1 MRGATRR
8 ELVAAISGRYQ
19 TAARGEKQ
27 KILDEFVAVTS
38 YHRKHAVRILGAGSA
53 GDEQTAPVRRPC
65 RYDEAVREALVLWEA
80 SDRICGKRLKP
91 LIPIL
96 VGSMERHGHLRLDAP
111 VRERLLTASAATID
125 RLLTVVRAEA
135 RGGARRRP
143 RRSIRRT
150 VPVRTFA
157 DWNDPLPGYL
167 EGDLVAHSGESAA
180 GSFVQTL
187 VLTDIASG
195 WTECVAL
202 IVREQ
207 TLIVEALLK
216 VRAALPFPLRGLDT
230 DNDSVFMNDT
240 LIGYCRNY
248 DIELTRSRA
257 YHKNDQAWVEQ
268 KNGAV
273 VRRLVGYQRLEG
285 VAAVQVLS
293 RLYAASRLFVNFFQ
307 PSFKL
312 ASKERNGARVTKR
325 YHPPATPYQRLLV
338 SEAVPEEIKTKLRG
352 MFAVLDPLRLLD
364 EIRAAQEMVAQ
375 VAAGRANT
383 TAPRDRDAELDLF
396 LKRLATAWQE
406 GEVRPTH
413 RQMPR
418 PKRYWRTRKDPFA
431 AVWPTVRGWLEMEP
445 ERNPKE
451 LFQRLQLQNIG
462 TFPDSQLR
470 TLQRR
475 VKAWRSD
482 MARHLVYAESTF
494 TISPPHEHE
503 LSRTEQKESGSQRLA
518 CNTDGKQGRPDASVN
533 GGASPD
539 DN

>member
-1 MRGATRR
+1 MRVATRR
-8 ELVAAISGRYQ
+8 ELVAAIRGRYQ
-19 TAARGEKQ
+19 TAARREKQ
-27 KILDEFVAVTS
+27 KILDEFVAVS
-38 YHRKHAVRILGAGSA
+38 GYHRKHAVRILSGAAAA
-53 GDEQTAPVRRPC
+53 GAEPAAPVRRPC
-65 RYDEAVREALVLWEA
+65 RYDAPVREALILLWEA
-80 SDRICGKRLKP
+80 SDRICGKRLKS

-96 VGSMERHGHLRLDAP
+96 IGSMERHGHLRLDAP

-143 RRSIRRT
+143 RRTIRRT
-150 VPVRTFA
+150 VLVRTFA
-157 DWNDPLPGYL
+157 DWNDPLPGYV

-207 TLIVEALLK
+207 TLVAEALLK
-216 VRAALPFPLRGLDT
+216 IRAALPFPLRGLDT
-230 DNDSVFMNDT
+230 DNDSVFMNET
-240 LIGYCRNY
+240 IIGYCAEY
-248 DIELTRSRA
+248 GVELTRSRPH
-257 YHKNDQAWVEQ
+257 HKNDQAWVEQ

-285 VAAVQVLS
+285 VAAVRALS

-312 ASKERNGARVTKR
+312 ASKERNGAKVTKR

-338 SEAVPEEIKTKLRG
+338 SEAVPEEIKSKLRG
-352 MFAVLDPLRLLD
+352 IFAVLDPLRLLD
-364 EIRAAQEMVAQ
+364 EIRAAQEMVAG
-375 VAAGRANT
+375 VAAGRVNEA
-383 TAPRDRDAELDLF
+383 AIRDRDAELDQF
-396 LKRLATAWQE
+396 LKRLSTAWQE

-413 RQMPR
+413 RQAPR
-418 PKRYWRTRKDPFA
+418 PKRHWRTRKDPFVT
-431 AVWPTVRGWLEMEP
+431 VWPTICGWLDAEP
-445 ERNPKE
+445 ERTAND
-451 LFQRLQLQNIG
+451 LLHRLQSQNIG

-475 VKAWRSD
+475 VKAWRSE
-482 MARHLVYAESTF
+482 MARELVYAEASF
-494 TISPPHEHE
+494 TISAPP
-503 LSRTEQKESGSQRLA
+503 RT
-518 CNTDGKQGRPDASVN
+518 
-533 GGASPD
+533 
-539 DN
+539 

>member
-1 MRGATRR
+1 MRVATRR
-8 ELVAAISGRYQ
+8 ELVATISVRYQ
-19 TAARGEKQ
+19 SAARGEKQ
-27 KILDEFVAVTS
+27 KILDEFVAVTGF
-38 YHRKHAVRILGAGSA
+38 HRKHAVRILGGTAAGA
-53 GDEQTAPVRRPC
+53 EPAAPMRRPSG
-65 RYDEAVREALVLWEA
+65 YDEPVREALVLLWEA

-96 VGSMERHGHLRLDAP
+96 VESMECHGHLRLDAP

-125 RLLTVVRAEA
+125 RLLTAVRAQA

-157 DWNDPLPGYL
+157 DWNDPLPGYV

-195 WTECVAL
+195 WTECIAL

-207 TLIVEALLK
+207 TLIAEALLK

-230 DNDSVFMNDT
+230 DNDSVFMNET
-240 LIGYCRNY
+240 IIGFCREY
-248 DIELTRSRA
+248 DVELTHSRA

-285 VAAVQVLS
+285 IAAVRALS
-293 RLYAASRLFVNFFQ
+293 RLYA
-307 PSFKL
+307 
-312 ASKERNGARVTKR
+312 
-325 YHPPATPYQRLLV
+325 YQRLLV

-364 EIRAAQEMVAQ
+364 EIRAAQEVVAE
-375 VAAGRANT
+375 VAAGRMNA
-383 TAPRDRDAELDLF
+383 TAPRDRDAELDQF
-396 LKRLATAWQE
+396 LKRLSTAWQE

-413 RQMPR
+413 RRVPR
-418 PKRYWRTRKDPFA
+418 PKRHWRTRADPFA
-431 AVWPTVRGWLEMEP
+431 TVWPTIRGWLEAQP
-445 ERNPKE
+445 ERTASE
-451 LFQRLQLQNIG
+451 LLHRLQLQQLG

-475 VKAWRSD
+475 VKAWRSE
-482 MARHLVYAESTF
+482 MARQLVYNEASF
-494 TISPPHEHE
+494 TI
-503 LSRTEQKESGSQRLA
+503 
-518 CNTDGKQGRPDASVN
+518 
-533 GGASPD
+533 
-539 DN
+539 

>member
-1 MRGATRR
+1 MRVATRR
-8 ELVAAISGRYQ
+8 ELVAAIRVRYQ
-19 TAARGEKQ
+19 TAARAEKH
-27 KILDEFVAVTS
+27 KILDEFVAVTG
-38 YHRKHAVRILGAGSA
+38 YHRKHAVRILSGGTAGT
-53 GDEQTAPVRRPC
+53 EQATPVRRPC
-65 RYDEAVREALVLWEA
+65 RYDEAVREALVPLWEA

-96 VGSMERHGHLRLDAP
+96 VSSMECHGHLRLDAP
-111 VRERLLTASAATID
+111 VRERLLAASAATID
-125 RLLTVVRAEA
+125 RLLTALRTGA

-143 RRSIRRT
+143 RRTIRRT

-157 DWNDPLPGYL
+157 DWNDPLPGYV

-195 WTECVAL
+195 WTECTAL

-207 TLIVEALLK
+207 TLIAEALLK
-216 VRAALPFPLRGLDT
+216 MRAALPFPLRGLDT
-230 DNDSVFMNDT
+230 DNDSVFMNET
-240 LIGYCRNY
+240 IIGYCREHGV
-248 DIELTRSRA
+248 ELTRSRA

-285 VAAVQVLS
+285 IPAVQALS

-325 YHPPATPYQRLLV
+325 YHPPATAYQRLLV

-352 MFAVLDPLRLLD
+352 TFAVLDPLRLLD
-364 EIRAAQEMVAQ
+364 EIRAAQEVVAEI
-375 VAAGRANT
+375 AAGRANA
-383 TAPRDRDAELDLF
+383 TAPRDRDAELDQF
-396 LKRLATAWQE
+396 LKRLSTAWQD

-413 RQMPR
+413 RQATR
-418 PKRYWRTRKDPFA
+418 PKRHWRTRKDPFA
-431 AVWPTVRGWLEMEP
+431 TVWPTIRGWLEAQP
-445 ERNPKE
+445 ERTAKD
-451 LFQRLQLQNIG
+451 LFMRLQLQQIG

-475 VKAWRSD
+475 VKAWRTE
-482 MARHLVYAESTF
+482 MARQLVYTDASF
-494 TISPPHEHE
+494 TI
-503 LSRTEQKESGSQRLA
+503 
-518 CNTDGKQGRPDASVN
+518 
-533 GGASPD
+533 
-539 DN
+539 